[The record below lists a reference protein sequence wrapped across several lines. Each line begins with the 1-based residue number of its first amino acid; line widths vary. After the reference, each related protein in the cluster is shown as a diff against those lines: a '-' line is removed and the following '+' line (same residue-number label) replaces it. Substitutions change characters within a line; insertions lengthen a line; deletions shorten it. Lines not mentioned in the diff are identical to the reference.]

1 MKIKPK
7 PFLKNKRKEE
17 KKARKLSNFQ
27 SKKFLLFFLTI
38 ITLSTALGIFVYFAD
53 PQTRSA
59 TFGWIQED
67 WSGGNSENT
76 ATHENDQTGWSEF
89 SNKEE
94 GVNVSNTGE
103 VTLQN
108 TTHQHTSDTGTDF
121 ENWTLSNTE
130 VSGDSIVLK
139 QSDFTCGTSTIQD
152 ADGNSYETVQINDQ
166 CWMAENMRTTTYPD
180 GTSITKGPSSD
191 GASGWD
197 TDEGY
202 YSCPPN
208 SSNDGEDCAAAD
220 SLGMLY
226 QWSAAMTGSTTE
238 GTQGICPDGWHVPT
252 DDEWHALEDYLTADG
267 NTCDSTRDGDWDCDP
282 AGSKLAG
289 NDAED
294 EDWNSGTLTN
304 HSDFDS
310 SGFNASPSGYR
321 VTNGGYDDRSS
332 DANFWSSSESGGYA
346 WRRNLRDSYSTVHRD
361 DNDKAFG
368 FSVRCLKD

>member
-1 MKIKPK
+1 MNLKSKSSRQNRPEAWKKQDKKPK
-7 PFLKNKRKEE
+7 IN
-17 KKARKLSNFQ
+17 
-27 SKKFLLFFLTI
+27 SKKPLLATLI
-38 ITLSTALGIFVYFAD
+38 LAVAITGGVAVYQSF
-53 PQTRSA
+53 TTESA
-59 TFGWIQED
+59 TFGWIQTD
-67 WSGGNSENT
+67 WSGGNTENT
-76 ATHENDQTGWSEF
+76 ATHETDQTGWTEF
-89 SNKEE
+89 ANKDANLDTSTPGEISAE
-94 GVNVSNTGE
+94 GTVE
-103 VTLQN
+103 
-108 TTHQHTSDTGTDF
+108 TTTRTTNEDF
-121 ENWTLSNTE
+121 EESTIDELAIENDEIRGWLC
-130 VSGDSIVLK
+130 GDSI
-139 QSDFTCGTSTIQD
+139 QDTEGNTYSTV
-152 ADGNSYETVQINDQ
+152 EINDQ

-180 GTSITKGPSSD
+180 GTSITKGPSAH

-197 TDEGY
+197 TDQGY

-208 SSNDGEDCAAAD
+208 SSSDGEDCAAAD

-226 QWSAAMTGSTTE
+226 QWSAAMAGSTNE
-238 GTQGICPDGWHVPT
+238 GVQGICPDGWRVPT

-346 WRRNLRDSYSTVHRD
+346 WRRYLYDGNSKVNRSDP
-361 DNDKAFG
+361 DKAYG